1 MKVREKAGAG
11 ELGAPDCIGPGLR
24 NERDRAGTRRT
35 AKQHSVGPPGFQQPI
50 LHREY
55 RSQGRPSSSHES
67 V

>member
-50 LHREY
+50 LHR
-55 RSQGRPSSSHES
+55 
-67 V
+67 